1 MTPATAISAA
11 IVAAMATGSLEGR
24 GPHQRAA
31 ADDRSGRQGPGSNPI
46 RPDGESASAAA
57 RCHIDAPSHLEHVN
71 YAALRLSGATV
82 SRRVY
87 LRSGWAVR

>member
-1 MTPATAISAA
+1 VTPAAAISAA

-31 ADDRSGRQGPGSNPI
+31 ADDRSSRQGAGSNPT
-46 RPDGESASAAA
+46 RPDSESASAAA
-57 RCHIDAPSHLEHVN
+57 RCHIDVPSHSEHVD
-71 YAALRLSGATV
+71 YVALRLSGATV
-82 SRRVY
+82 SCRVC